1 MTRSRAARPRCTRC
15 TRTAAA
21 CSTSGERAVFFG
33 GLFDF
38 WSRPEKSA
46 FDALGASRAVELDG
60 RSPRVLCEELALN
73 EDEGSVGVG
82 ARRGK
87 VVDISAEAGLVGDR
101 VAFDAVDWRS

>member
-1 MTRSRAARPRCTRC
+1 MTRSRAWRDTLH
-15 TRTAAA
+15 AAA
-21 CSTSGERAVFFG
+21 AAAATRAAAGGFG

-38 WSRPEKSA
+38 WSRERSA
-46 FDALGASRAVELDG
+46 FDALGATRAGELDG

-73 EDEGSVGVG
+73 EDEGCLGVG